1 MLFSRFARS
10 FCFVLTSGVLVCL
23 SILYPRIGYI
33 TMHCIT
39 LFYTKI
45 TLFIPALYGLHTSKH
60 RRLSTLLNI
69 NFMPKSTIK
78 PAEIPTGFYRAD
90 ISIRYHLSSQVLS
103 IITRWRIVRHCYAA
117 PCADLTV
124 CVAVRYP
131 TLRIGWERHGRKN
144 SLPFPCFGAVAG
156 LWYAPD

>member
-10 FCFVLTSGVLVCL
+10 FCFVLTSGVFVCL
-23 SILYPRIGYI
+23 TVLYPRKCDAS
-33 TMHCIT
+33 MHRIA

-78 PAEIPTGFYRAD
+78 PAELPTGFYRAD

-103 IITRWRIVRHCYAA
+103 IITRSRIVRHCYAA
-117 PCADLTV
+117 LCADLTV

-131 TLRIGWERHGRKN
+131 PLRIG
-144 SLPFPCFGAVAG
+144 
-156 LWYAPD
+156 